1 MRGKKMV
8 DNVTVGGVCAQS
20 PSFMPDLDGG
30 KNKAQLIVDDI
41 VAYLKNPSVYSLE
54 KAGPLNHFV
63 NNCSEIEP
71 WVLIG
76 GGLIIIVS
84 TSEQDP
90 EGLIVTVGDIEG
102 KYATQ
107 IPVPPA
113 LTTSLKDIFIRPH
126 TNADDESFT
135 KEQIKANSKYVIVD
149 YNCKVY
155 FNEKP
160 EDLVVCRHISLQYC
174 IDSMN
179 ENTGKVPLK
188 ECYSTP
194 EGIQQHIP
202 YELDQQFENLKNNP
216 PPGTFVVASD
226 KFGEIL
232 SVFFH
237 RMEKEQ
243 LTHMAAIVKSQ
254 THAMAVRLRIKQ
266 TPAGETEYVVSFYD
280 PNATNTA
287 VRYKAKNCDSF
298 GSLQTFINIELANIK
313 WVKTEICSECVGIIP
328 YLPREQAHLLS
339 GIENELQPPLSPSA
353 LYLLMQMGTY
363 ENIVLFFDKLQNS
376 QEMTVSKILE
386 ILAAKGPGGTYGL
399 CMSLQHDNLNRINK
413 YITNLKEL
421 TRKFNFS
428 QEDLETLLLAKD
440 NRGVSAIFVA
450 LSKNKNKN
458 ESVKA
463 LLSAIDDFEKEFGVN
478 KNEILLYIGKEID
491 TIYDLN
497 SAIRTNDYNV
507 VNILLAN
514 IKAKMFKN
522 EINKEDILKLMAARE
537 KVAGASDKWTK
548 ASGLY
553 SAIVKGHTE
562 IVAAWMETAEV
573 IASHYENDKDVVREL
588 LSLSRNN
595 AVCSLYVASYKTMSK
610 QVIDVYLNAAIRLAL
625 QHGFT
630 FDEIVEQFTRDF
642 DGKSFSHVVEKA
654 DDIYM
659 GLWLKIFKIVVG
671 ENENYLKDVMMQLEA
686 KNNEGKYV
694 ISKANGNPV
703 FKELFWKAIDE
714 FNFPQEELIRLKQY
728 RSL

>member
-1 MRGKKMV
+1 MV

-20 PSFMPDLDGG
+20 PSFVPDLDGE
-30 KNKAQLIVDDI
+30 KNKSQLFVDDI
-41 VAYLKNPSVYSLE
+41 VAYLKSPSVYSLE
-54 KAGPLNHFV
+54 KEGPLNHFV
-63 NNCSEIEP
+63 NHCSEVELGFYSDGAYSILVSRSKQQPEGMILTVSDADAINIVHISVSP
-71 WVLIG
+71 VLIKF
-76 GGLIIIVS
+76 L
-84 TSEQDP
+84 D
-90 EGLIVTVGDIEG
+90 
-102 KYATQ
+102 
-107 IPVPPA
+107 
-113 LTTSLKDIFIRPH
+113 DIFTCLH
-126 TNADDESFT
+126 TYPDDESFT
-135 KEQIKANSKYVIVD
+135 KEQIKANSKYDIVD
-149 YNCKVY
+149 YNCLLH
-155 FNEKP
+155 FTGKP
-160 EDLVVCRHISLQYC
+160 KSLIECRHFALQYC

-179 ENTGKVPLK
+179 EHTGKVPLK
-188 ECYSTP
+188 AYYSSP
-194 EGIQQHIP
+194 EDIQKHIP
-202 YELDQQFENLKNNP
+202 FELEQQFNNLQKNP
-216 PPGTFVVASD
+216 PPGTCVVASD
-226 KFGEIL
+226 KFGEAL

-237 RMEKEQ
+237 RMKKEK
-243 LTHMAAIVKSQ
+243 LTHMTAIVQSQ
-254 THAMAVRLRIKQ
+254 THAMAVRLRIKK

-287 VRYKAKNCDSF
+287 VRYKANNCDSF
-298 GSLQTFINIELANIK
+298 GSLQSFINIQQAKQK
-313 WVKTEICSECVGIIP
+313 WVITDICSECVGITP

-339 GIENELQPPLSPSA
+339 GIENELQPPLSPPA
-353 LYLLMQMGTY
+353 LFLLMRMGIY
-363 ENIVLFFDKLQNS
+363 KNIVLFFDKLKNS
-376 QEMTVSKILE
+376 QEMTASKALD
-386 ILAAKGPGGTYGL
+386 ILAAKSPEGIYGL
-399 CMSLQHDNLNRINK
+399 CVLLYHNTIDKFNE

-421 TRKFNFS
+421 TRKYNFS

-440 NRGVSAIFVA
+440 NLGVSWIPRA
-450 LSKNKNKN
+450 LKNNQNKI
-458 ESVKA
+458 VKA
-463 LLSAIDDFEKEFGVN
+463 WLLAIDDFEKEFGVN
-478 KNEILLYIGKEID
+478 KNEILLRIGKEID
-491 TIYDLN
+491 SIDDLN

-507 VNILLAN
+507 VSILLAN

-522 EINKEDILKLMAARE
+522 ELNKEDILKLMAARE

-654 DDIYM
+654 DDIYI

-686 KNNEGKYV
+686 KNNEGKSV
-694 ISKANGNPV
+694 ISQANGNPV

-714 FNFPQEELIRLKQY
+714 FNFPQEEFNRLKQY

>member
-1 MRGKKMV
+1 
-8 DNVTVGGVCAQS
+8 DNVTVGSVCAQS
-20 PSFMPDLDGG
+20 PSFMPELDGG
-30 KNKAQLIVDDI
+30 KNKTQLIVDDI
-41 VAYLKNPSVYSLE
+41 VAYLKNPSVYSFE
-54 KAGPLNHFV
+54 KEGPLNHFF

-90 EGLIVTVGDIEG
+90 ESLIVTVGDIEG

-135 KEQIKANSKYVIVD
+135 KEQKKANSKYDIVD

-194 EGIQQHIP
+194 EGIQQHFP
-202 YELDQQFENLKNNP
+202 YELDQQFDNLINNP
-216 PPGTFVVASD
+216 PPGTCVVASD

-237 RMEKEQ
+237 RMEKEK

-254 THAMAVRLRIKQ
+254 KHAMAVRLRIKQ

-298 GSLQTFINIELANIK
+298 GSLQSFINIELANIK

-339 GIENELQPPLSPSA
+339 GIDNELQPPLSPSA

-363 ENIVLFFDKLQNS
+363 ENIVLFFDKLRNS
-376 QEMTVSKILE
+376 QEMTVSKVLE

-399 CMSLQHDNLNRINK
+399 CMSLQHDNLNKINE

-421 TRKFNFS
+421 ARKFNFS
-428 QEDLETLLLAKD
+428 REDLETLLLAKD
-440 NRGVSAIFVA
+440 NRGVSAISVA
-450 LSKNKNKN
+450 LSKNKK
-458 ESVKA
+458 ESVKV
-463 LLSAIDDFEKEFGVN
+463 LFLAIDDFEKEFGVN
-478 KNEILLYIGKEID
+478 KNEILRSVGKEID
-491 TIYDLN
+491 SIYDLN

-537 KVAGASDKWTK
+537 KWTGESDKWTK

-553 SAIVKGHTE
+553 SAIVKGYTE
-562 IVAAWMETAEV
+562 IVAAWMETADV

-595 AVCSLYVASYKTMSK
+595 AVCSLHIASFKKMSK
-610 QVIDVYLNAAIRLAL
+610 QVIDVYLSAAIRLAL
-625 QHGFT
+625 KHGFS

-642 DGKSFSHVVEKA
+642 DGKSFSHVVNNG
-654 DDIYM
+654 DDIHM
-659 GLWLKIFKIVVG
+659 GLWLKILKIVVG
-671 ENENYLKDVMMQLEA
+671 ENENYLKDVMMQLEE
-686 KNNEGKYV
+686 KNNEGKSV
-694 ISKANGNPV
+694 ISQANGNPV
-703 FKELFWKAIDE
+703 LKELFWKAVDE
-714 FNFPQEELIRLKQY
+714 FNFPQEELNRLKQY

>member
-8 DNVTVGGVCAQS
+8 DNVTVGSVCAQS

-30 KNKAQLIVDDI
+30 KNKTQLIVDDI

-54 KAGPLNHFV
+54 KEGPLNHFV
-63 NNCSEIEP
+63 NYCSEVELGFYSDGAYSILVSRSKQQPEGMILTVSDADAINIVHISVSP
-71 WVLIG
+71 VLIKF
-76 GGLIIIVS
+76 L
-84 TSEQDP
+84 D
-90 EGLIVTVGDIEG
+90 
-102 KYATQ
+102 
-107 IPVPPA
+107 
-113 LTTSLKDIFIRPH
+113 DIFTCLH
-126 TNADDESFT
+126 TYPDDESFT
-135 KEQIKANSKYVIVD
+135 KEQIKANSKYDVIN
-149 YNCKVY
+149 YNCKIF

-160 EDLVVCRHISLQYC
+160 ENEIVCRHLSLQYC

-179 ENTGKVPLK
+179 EHTGKVPLK
-188 ECYSTP
+188 AYYSSP
-194 EGIQQHIP
+194 EDIQKHIP
-202 YELDQQFENLKNNP
+202 FELEQQFDNLQKNP
-216 PPGTFVVASD
+216 PPGTCVVACD
-226 KFGEIL
+226 KFGEAL

-237 RMEKEQ
+237 RMEKEK
-243 LTHMAAIVKSQ
+243 LTHMAAIVQSQ
-254 THAMAVRLRIKQ
+254 THAMAVRLRIKK

-287 VRYKAKNCDSF
+287 VRYKANNCDSF
-298 GSLQTFINIELANIK
+298 GSLRSFMNIK
-313 WVKTEICSECVGIIP
+313 QAQKKWVITEICSDCVGITP

-339 GIENELQPPLSPSA
+339 GINNELQPPLSPSH
-353 LYLLMQMGTY
+353 LLIQMGMH
-363 ENIVLFFDKLQNS
+363 ENIVLFFDKFKNS
-376 QEMTVSKILE
+376 QEMTASKV
-386 ILAAKGPGGTYGL
+386 LAAKSITGTYGL
-399 CMSLQHDNLNRINK
+399 YVLWYQNSIDTFNEFI
-413 YITNLKEL
+413 INLKEL
-421 TRKFNFS
+421 TRKYNFS
-428 QEDLETLLLAKD
+428 HGDLENILLAKD
-440 NRGVSAIFVA
+440 YLGVSWIPKA
-450 LSKNKNKN
+450 LRNNQNKI
-458 ESVKA
+458 VKA
-463 LLSAIDDFEKEFGVN
+463 WLLAIDDFEKEFGVN
-478 KNEILLYIGKEID
+478 KNEMLLSIVNEID
-491 TIYDLN
+491 STYGLN

-507 VNILLAN
+507 VSILLAN

-522 EINKEDILKLMAARE
+522 ELNKEDILKLMAARE

-573 IASHYENDKDVVREL
+573 IANHYENDKDVVREL

-642 DGKSFSHVVEKA
+642 DGKSFSHVVTNE
-654 DDIYM
+654 DDIHM

-686 KNNEGKYV
+686 KNNEGKSV
-694 ISKANGNPV
+694 ISQANGNPV

-714 FNFPQEELIRLKQY
+714 FNFPQEELNRLKQY

>member
-1 MRGKKMV
+1 MV
-8 DNVTVGGVCAQS
+8 DNVTVSRVCIQS
-20 PSFMPDLDGG
+20 PSFVPDLDGE
-30 KNKAQLIVDDI
+30 KNKSQLFVDDI
-41 VAYLKNPSVYSLE
+41 VAYLKSPSVYSLE
-54 KAGPLNHFV
+54 KEGPLNHFV
-63 NNCSEIEP
+63 NHCSEVELGFYSDGAYSILVSRSKQQPEGMILTVSDADAINIVHISVSP
-71 WVLIG
+71 VLIKF
-76 GGLIIIVS
+76 L
-84 TSEQDP
+84 D
-90 EGLIVTVGDIEG
+90 
-102 KYATQ
+102 
-107 IPVPPA
+107 
-113 LTTSLKDIFIRPH
+113 DIFTCLH
-126 TNADDESFT
+126 TYPDDESFT
-135 KEQIKANSKYVIVD
+135 KEQIKANSKYDIVD
-149 YNCKVY
+149 YNCLLH
-155 FNEKP
+155 FTGKP
-160 EDLVVCRHISLQYC
+160 KSLIECRHFALQYC

-179 ENTGKVPLK
+179 EHTGKVPLK
-188 ECYSTP
+188 AYYSSP
-194 EGIQQHIP
+194 EDIQKHIP
-202 YELDQQFENLKNNP
+202 FELEQQFNNLQKNP
-216 PPGTFVVASD
+216 PPGTCVVASD
-226 KFGEIL
+226 KFGEAL

-237 RMEKEQ
+237 RMEKEK
-243 LTHMAAIVKSQ
+243 LTHMTAIVQSQ
-254 THAMAVRLRIKQ
+254 THAMAVRLRIKK

-287 VRYKAKNCDSF
+287 VRYKANNCDSF
-298 GSLQTFINIELANIK
+298 GSLQSFINIQQAKQK
-313 WVKTEICSECVGIIP
+313 WVITDICSECVGITP

-339 GIENELQPPLSPSA
+339 GIENELQPPLSPPA
-353 LYLLMQMGTY
+353 LFLLMRMGIY
-363 ENIVLFFDKLQNS
+363 KNIVLFFDKLKNS
-376 QEMTVSKILE
+376 QEMTASKALD
-386 ILAAKGPGGTYGL
+386 ILAAKSPEGIYGL
-399 CMSLQHDNLNRINK
+399 CVLLYHNTIDKFNE

-421 TRKFNFS
+421 TRKYNFS

-440 NRGVSAIFVA
+440 NLGVSWIPRA
-450 LSKNKNKN
+450 LKNNQNKI
-458 ESVKA
+458 VKA
-463 LLSAIDDFEKEFGVN
+463 WLLAIDDFEKEFGVN
-478 KNEILLYIGKEID
+478 KNEILLRIGKEID
-491 TIYDLN
+491 SIDDLN

-522 EINKEDILKLMAARE
+522 ELNKEDILKLMAARE

-642 DGKSFSHVVEKA
+642 DGNSLSLAVEKA
-654 DDIYM
+654 DDIHIR
-659 GLWLKIFKIVVG
+659 LWLKIFKVVVG

-714 FNFPQEELIRLKQY
+714 FNFPQEELNRLKQY

>member
-20 PSFMPDLDGG
+20 PSFVPDLDGE
-30 KNKAQLIVDDI
+30 KNKSQLFVDDI
-41 VAYLKNPSVYSLE
+41 VAYLKSPSVYSLE
-54 KAGPLNHFV
+54 KEGPLNHFV
-63 NNCSEIEP
+63 NHCSEVELGFYSDGAYSILVSRSKQQPEGMILTVSDADAINIVHISVSP
-71 WVLIG
+71 VLIKF
-76 GGLIIIVS
+76 L
-84 TSEQDP
+84 D
-90 EGLIVTVGDIEG
+90 
-102 KYATQ
+102 
-107 IPVPPA
+107 
-113 LTTSLKDIFIRPH
+113 DIFTCLH
-126 TNADDESFT
+126 TYPDDESFT
-135 KEQIKANSKYVIVD
+135 KEQIKANSKYDIVD
-149 YNCKVY
+149 YNCLLH
-155 FNEKP
+155 FTGKP
-160 EDLVVCRHISLQYC
+160 KSLIECRHFALQYC

-179 ENTGKVPLK
+179 EHTGKVPLK
-188 ECYSTP
+188 AYYSSP
-194 EGIQQHIP
+194 EDIQKHIP
-202 YELDQQFENLKNNP
+202 FELEQQFNNLQKNP
-216 PPGTFVVASD
+216 PPGTCVVASD
-226 KFGEIL
+226 KFGEAL

-237 RMEKEQ
+237 RMEKEK
-243 LTHMAAIVKSQ
+243 LTHMTAIVQSQ
-254 THAMAVRLRIKQ
+254 THAMAVRLRIKK

-287 VRYKAKNCDSF
+287 VRYKANNCDSF
-298 GSLQTFINIELANIK
+298 GSLQSFINIQQAKQK
-313 WVKTEICSECVGIIP
+313 WVITDICSECVGITP

-339 GIENELQPPLSPSA
+339 GIENELQPPLSPPA
-353 LYLLMQMGTY
+353 LFLLMRMGIY
-363 ENIVLFFDKLQNS
+363 KNIVLFFDKLKNS
-376 QEMTVSKILE
+376 QEMTASKALD
-386 ILAAKGPGGTYGL
+386 ILAAKSPEGIYGL
-399 CMSLQHDNLNRINK
+399 CVLLYHNTIDKFNE

-421 TRKFNFS
+421 TRKYNFS

-440 NRGVSAIFVA
+440 NLGVSWIPRA
-450 LSKNKNKN
+450 LKNNQNKI
-458 ESVKA
+458 VKA
-463 LLSAIDDFEKEFGVN
+463 WLLAIDDFEKEFGVN
-478 KNEILLYIGKEID
+478 KNEILLRIGKEID
-491 TIYDLN
+491 SIDDLN

-507 VNILLAN
+507 VSILLAN

-522 EINKEDILKLMAARE
+522 ELNKEDILKLMAARE

-654 DDIYM
+654 DDIYI

-686 KNNEGKYV
+686 KNNEGKSV
-694 ISKANGNPV
+694 ISQANGNPV

-714 FNFPQEELIRLKQY
+714 FNFPQEEFNRLKQY

>member
-1 MRGKKMV
+1 MV
-8 DNVTVGGVCAQS
+8 DNVTGGSVCTQS
-20 PSFMPDLDGG
+20 PSFMPELDGE
-30 KNKAQLIVDDI
+30 KNKTQLIIDDI
-41 VAYLKNPSVYSLE
+41 VAYLKNPSVYSFE
-54 KAGPLNHFV
+54 KEGPLNHFF

-90 EGLIVTVGDIEG
+90 ESLIVTVGDIEE

-126 TNADDESFT
+126 TNAKYESFT
-135 KEQIKANSKYVIVD
+135 KEQIKANIKSNVIN
-149 YNCKVY
+149 YNCKLH

-160 EDLVVCRHISLQYC
+160 ENEIVCRHLSLQYC

-179 ENTGKVPLK
+179 EHTGKVPLK
-188 ECYSTP
+188 AYYSSP
-194 EGIQQHIP
+194 EDIQKHIP
-202 YELDQQFENLKNNP
+202 FELEQQFDNLQKNP
-216 PPGTFVVASD
+216 PPGTCVVACD
-226 KFGEIL
+226 KFGEAL

-237 RMEKEQ
+237 RMEKEK
-243 LTHMAAIVKSQ
+243 LTHMAAIVQSQ
-254 THAMAVRLRIKQ
+254 THAMAVRLRIKK

-287 VRYKAKNCDSF
+287 VRYKANNCDSF
-298 GSLQTFINIELANIK
+298 GSLRSFMNIK
-313 WVKTEICSECVGIIP
+313 QAQKEWVMTEICSECVGIIP

-339 GIENELQPPLSPSA
+339 GIDNELQPPLSPSA

-363 ENIVLFFDKLQNS
+363 ENIVLFFDKLRNS
-376 QEMTVSKILE
+376 QEMTVSKVLE

-399 CMSLQHDNLNRINK
+399 CMSLQHDNLNKINE
-413 YITNLKEL
+413 YITNLKDL
-421 TRKFNFS
+421 ARKFNFS
-428 QEDLETLLLAKD
+428 REDLETLLLAKD
-440 NRGVSAIFVA
+440 NRGVSAISVA
-450 LSKNKNKN
+450 LSKNKK
-458 ESVKA
+458 ESVKV
-463 LLSAIDDFEKEFGVN
+463 LFLAIDDFEKEFGVN
-478 KNEILLYIGKEID
+478 KNEILHSVGKEID
-491 TIYDLN
+491 SIYDLN

-537 KVAGASDKWTK
+537 KWTGESDKWTK

-553 SAIVKGHTE
+553 SAIVKGYTE
-562 IVAAWMETAEV
+562 IVAAWMETADV

-595 AVCSLYVASYKTMSK
+595 AVCSLHIASFKKMSK
-610 QVIDVYLNAAIRLAL
+610 EVIDVYLNAAIRLAL
-625 QHGFT
+625 KHGFS

-642 DGKSFSHVVEKA
+642 DGKSFSHVVNNG
-654 DDIYM
+654 DDIHM

-671 ENENYLKDVMMQLEA
+671 ENENYLKDVMMQLEE
-686 KNNEGKYV
+686 KNNEGKSV
-694 ISKANGNPV
+694 ISLANGNPV
-703 FKELFWKAIDE
+703 LKELFWKAVDE
-714 FNFPQEELIRLKQY
+714 FNFPQEELNRLKQY

>member
-1 MRGKKMV
+1 MV
-8 DNVTVGGVCAQS
+8 DNVTVGSVCAQS
-20 PSFMPDLDGG
+20 PSFMPELDGG
-30 KNKAQLIVDDI
+30 KNKTQLIVDDI
-41 VAYLKNPSVYSLE
+41 VAYLKNPSVYSFE
-54 KAGPLNHFV
+54 KEGPLNHFF

-90 EGLIVTVGDIEG
+90 ESLIVTVGDIEG

-135 KEQIKANSKYVIVD
+135 KEQKKANSKYDIVD

-194 EGIQQHIP
+194 EGIQQHFP
-202 YELDQQFENLKNNP
+202 YELDQQFDNLINNP
-216 PPGTFVVASD
+216 PPGTCVVASD

-237 RMEKEQ
+237 RMEKEK

-254 THAMAVRLRIKQ
+254 KHAMAVRLRIKQ

-298 GSLQTFINIELANIK
+298 GSLQSFINIELANIK

-339 GIENELQPPLSPSA
+339 GIDNELQPPLSPSA

-363 ENIVLFFDKLQNS
+363 ENIVLFF
-376 QEMTVSKILE
+376 
-386 ILAAKGPGGTYGL
+386 
-399 CMSLQHDNLNRINK
+399 R
-413 YITNLKEL
+413 
-421 TRKFNFS
+421 
-428 QEDLETLLLAKD
+428 
-440 NRGVSAIFVA
+440 
-450 LSKNKNKN
+450 
-458 ESVKA
+458 
-463 LLSAIDDFEKEFGVN
+463 
-478 KNEILLYIGKEID
+478 
-491 TIYDLN
+491 
-497 SAIRTNDYNV
+497 
-507 VNILLAN
+507 
-514 IKAKMFKN
+514 
-522 EINKEDILKLMAARE
+522 
-537 KVAGASDKWTK
+537 
-548 ASGLY
+548 
-553 SAIVKGHTE
+553 
-562 IVAAWMETAEV
+562 
-573 IASHYENDKDVVREL
+573 
-588 LSLSRNN
+588 
-595 AVCSLYVASYKTMSK
+595 
-610 QVIDVYLNAAIRLAL
+610 
-625 QHGFT
+625 
-630 FDEIVEQFTRDF
+630 
-642 DGKSFSHVVEKA
+642 
-654 DDIYM
+654 
-659 GLWLKIFKIVVG
+659 
-671 ENENYLKDVMMQLEA
+671 
-686 KNNEGKYV
+686 
-694 ISKANGNPV
+694 
-703 FKELFWKAIDE
+703 
-714 FNFPQEELIRLKQY
+714 
-728 RSL
+728 

>member
-1 MRGKKMV
+1 MV
-8 DNVTVGGVCAQS
+8 DNVTGGSVCTQS
-20 PSFMPDLDGG
+20 PSFMPELDGE
-30 KNKAQLIVDDI
+30 KNKTQLIIDDI

-54 KAGPLNHFV
+54 KEGPLNHFF

-90 EGLIVTVGDIEG
+90 ESLIVTVGDIEG
-102 KYATQ
+102 KCATQ

-126 TNADDESFT
+126 TNAKYESFT
-135 KEQIKANSKYVIVD
+135 KEQIKANAKYEVIN
-149 YNCKVY
+149 YNGKFF
-155 FNEKP
+155 FNENP
-160 EDLVVCRHISLQYC
+160 GEQIVCRHISLQYC

-188 ECYSTP
+188 ECYSSP
-194 EGIQQHIP
+194 EWIPQHIP
-202 YELDQQFENLKNNP
+202 YELNQQYENLKKNP
-216 PPGTFVVASD
+216 PPGTCVVASD
-226 KFGEIL
+226 KFGKIL
-232 SVFFH
+232 SVLFH
-237 RMEKEQ
+237 RMEKEK

-266 TPAGETEYVVSFYD
+266 TPAGETEYFVSFYD

-287 VRYKAKNCDSF
+287 VRYKANNCDSF
-298 GSLQTFINIELANIK
+298 GSIQTFINIELANAK
-313 WVKTEICSECVGIIP
+313 WVKTEIFSACLCIIP

-353 LYLLMQMGTY
+353 LYLLMQIGTY
-363 ENIVLFFDKLQNS
+363 ENIVLFFDKLQHS
-376 QEMTVSKILE
+376 QEMTASKVLE

-399 CMSLQHDNLNRINK
+399 CMLLQYDNLNKINE

-421 TRKFNFS
+421 ARKFNFS
-428 QEDLETLLLAKD
+428 REDLETLLHAKD
-440 NRGVSAIFVA
+440 NDGVSAISLA
-450 LSKNKNKN
+450 LSRSKKENI
-458 ESVKA
+458 KA
-463 LLSAIDDFEKEFGVN
+463 WLSAIDDFEKEFGVN
-478 KNEILLYIGKEID
+478 KNEILLSVGKEIES
-491 TIYDLN
+491 TYDLN
-497 SAIRTNDYNV
+497 NAIRTNNYNV
-507 VNILLAN
+507 VNIFLDN
-514 IKAKMFKN
+514 IKARMFKN
-522 EINKEDILKLMAARE
+522 EVNKEDILILMAARD
-537 KVAGASDKWTK
+537 KVAGESDKWTK

-553 SAIVKGHTE
+553 SAIVKGYTE
-562 IVAAWMETAEV
+562 IVTAWMETAEV

-595 AVCSLYVASYKTMSK
+595 AVCSLYIASYKKMSK
-610 QVIDVYLNAAIRLAL
+610 EVIDVYLNAAIHLAL

-630 FDEIVEQFTRDF
+630 FAEIVEQFTRDF
-642 DGKSFSHVVEKA
+642 DGKSFSHVVTNG
-654 DDIYM
+654 DDIHM

-671 ENENYLKDVMMQLEA
+671 ENENYLKDVMMQLEE
-686 KNNEGKYV
+686 KNSEGKSV
-694 ISKANGNPV
+694 ISQANGNPV

-714 FNFPQEELIRLKQY
+714 FNFPQEELNRLNQY

>member
-8 DNVTVGGVCAQS
+8 DNVTVSRVCIQS
-20 PSFMPDLDGG
+20 PSFVPDLDGE
-30 KNKAQLIVDDI
+30 KNKSQLFVDDI
-41 VAYLKNPSVYSLE
+41 VAYLKSPSVYSLE
-54 KAGPLNHFV
+54 KEGPLNHFV
-63 NNCSEIEP
+63 NHCSEVELGFYSDGAYSILVSRSKQQPEGMILTVSDADAINIVHISVSP
-71 WVLIG
+71 VLIKF
-76 GGLIIIVS
+76 L
-84 TSEQDP
+84 D
-90 EGLIVTVGDIEG
+90 
-102 KYATQ
+102 
-107 IPVPPA
+107 
-113 LTTSLKDIFIRPH
+113 DIFTCLH
-126 TNADDESFT
+126 TYPDDESFT
-135 KEQIKANSKYVIVD
+135 KEQIKANSKYDIVD
-149 YNCKVY
+149 YNCLLH
-155 FNEKP
+155 FTGKP
-160 EDLVVCRHISLQYC
+160 KSLIECRHFALQYC

-179 ENTGKVPLK
+179 EHTGKVPLK
-188 ECYSTP
+188 AYYSSP
-194 EGIQQHIP
+194 EDIQKHIP
-202 YELDQQFENLKNNP
+202 FELEQQFNNLQKNP
-216 PPGTFVVASD
+216 PPGTCVVASD
-226 KFGEIL
+226 KFGEAL

-237 RMEKEQ
+237 RMEKEK
-243 LTHMAAIVKSQ
+243 LTHMTAIVQSQ
-254 THAMAVRLRIKQ
+254 THAMAVRLRIKK

-287 VRYKAKNCDSF
+287 VRYKANNCDSF
-298 GSLQTFINIELANIK
+298 GSLQSFINIKQAKQK
-313 WVKTEICSECVGIIP
+313 WVITDICSECVGITP

-339 GIENELQPPLSPSA
+339 GIENELQPPLSPPA
-353 LYLLMQMGTY
+353 LFLLMRMGIY
-363 ENIVLFFDKLQNS
+363 KNIVLFFDKLKNS
-376 QEMTVSKILE
+376 QEMTASKALD
-386 ILAAKGPGGTYGL
+386 ILAAKSPEGIYGL
-399 CMSLQHDNLNRINK
+399 CVLLYHNTIDKFNE

-421 TRKFNFS
+421 TRKYNFS

-440 NRGVSAIFVA
+440 NLGVSWIPRA
-450 LSKNKNKN
+450 LKNNQNKI
-458 ESVKA
+458 VKA
-463 LLSAIDDFEKEFGVN
+463 WLLAIDDFEKEFGVN
-478 KNEILLYIGKEID
+478 KNEILLRIGKEID
-491 TIYDLN
+491 SIDDLN

-522 EINKEDILKLMAARE
+522 ELNKEDILKLMAARE

-630 FDEIVEQFTRDF
+630 FDEILEQFTRDF
-642 DGKSFSHVVEKA
+642 DGKSFSLAVEKA

-714 FNFPQEELIRLKQY
+714 FNFPQEELNRLKQY

>member
-1 MRGKKMV
+1 MV
-8 DNVTVGGVCAQS
+8 DNVTVGSVCAQS
-20 PSFMPDLDGG
+20 PSFMSELDGE
-30 KNKAQLIVDDI
+30 KNKTQLIIDDI

-54 KAGPLNHFV
+54 KEGPLNHFF

-90 EGLIVTVGDIEG
+90 ESLIVTVGDIEG
-102 KYATQ
+102 KCATQ

-135 KEQIKANSKYVIVD
+135 KEQIKANSKYDIVD

-194 EGIQQHIP
+194 EGIQQHFP
-202 YELDQQFENLKNNP
+202 YELDQQFDNLINNP
-216 PPGTFVVASD
+216 PPGTCVVASD

-237 RMEKEQ
+237 RMEKEK

-254 THAMAVRLRIKQ
+254 KHAMAVRLRIKQ

-376 QEMTVSKILE
+376 QEMTVSKVLE

-399 CMSLQHDNLNRINK
+399 CMLLQYDNLNKINE
-413 YITNLKEL
+413 YIKNLKEL

-440 NRGVSAIFVA
+440 NRGVSAISVA
-450 LSKNKNKN
+450 LSKNKNEN

-463 LLSAIDDFEKEFGVN
+463 WLSAIDDFEKEFGVN
-478 KNEILLYIGKEID
+478 KNEILLSIGNEID
-491 TIYDLN
+491 STYDLN
-497 SAIRTNDYNV
+497 SAIRTNNYNV

-537 KVAGASDKWTK
+537 WTGESDKWTK

-553 SAIVKGHTE
+553 SAIVKGYTE
-562 IVAAWMETAEV
+562 IVAAWMETADV

-595 AVCSLYVASYKTMSK
+595 AVCSLHIASFKKMSK

-642 DGKSFSHVVEKA
+642 DGKPFSHVVNNG
-654 DDIYM
+654 DDIHM

-671 ENENYLKDVMMQLEA
+671 ENENYLKDVMMQLEE
-686 KNNEGKYV
+686 KNNEGKSV
-694 ISKANGNPV
+694 ISLANGNPV
-703 FKELFWKAIDE
+703 LKELFWKAVDE
-714 FNFPQEELIRLKQY
+714 FNFPQEELNRLKQY

>member
-1 MRGKKMV
+1 MV

-20 PSFMPDLDGG
+20 PSFVPDLDGE
-30 KNKAQLIVDDI
+30 KNKSQLFVDDI
-41 VAYLKNPSVYSLE
+41 VAYLKSPSVYSLE
-54 KAGPLNHFV
+54 KEGPLNHFV
-63 NNCSEIEP
+63 NHCSEVELGFYSDGAYSILVSRSKQQPEGMILTVSDADAINIVHISVSP
-71 WVLIG
+71 VLIKF
-76 GGLIIIVS
+76 L
-84 TSEQDP
+84 D
-90 EGLIVTVGDIEG
+90 
-102 KYATQ
+102 
-107 IPVPPA
+107 
-113 LTTSLKDIFIRPH
+113 DIFTCLH
-126 TNADDESFT
+126 TYPDDESFT
-135 KEQIKANSKYVIVD
+135 KEQIKANSKYDIVD
-149 YNCKVY
+149 YNCLLH
-155 FNEKP
+155 FTGKP
-160 EDLVVCRHISLQYC
+160 KSLIECRHFALQYC

-179 ENTGKVPLK
+179 EHTGKVPLK
-188 ECYSTP
+188 AYYSSP
-194 EGIQQHIP
+194 EDIQKHIP
-202 YELDQQFENLKNNP
+202 FELEQQFNNLQKNP
-216 PPGTFVVASD
+216 PPGTCVVASD
-226 KFGEIL
+226 KFGEAL

-237 RMEKEQ
+237 RMEKEK
-243 LTHMAAIVKSQ
+243 LTHMTAIVQSQ
-254 THAMAVRLRIKQ
+254 THAMAVRLRIKK

-287 VRYKAKNCDSF
+287 VRYKANNCDSF
-298 GSLQTFINIELANIK
+298 GSLQSFINIQQAKQK
-313 WVKTEICSECVGIIP
+313 WVITDICSECVGITP

-339 GIENELQPPLSPSA
+339 GIENELQPPLSPPA
-353 LYLLMQMGTY
+353 LFLLMRMGIY
-363 ENIVLFFDKLQNS
+363 KNIVLFFDKLKNS
-376 QEMTVSKILE
+376 QEMTASKALD
-386 ILAAKGPGGTYGL
+386 ILAAKSPEGIYGL
-399 CMSLQHDNLNRINK
+399 CVLLYHNTIDKFNE

-421 TRKFNFS
+421 TRKYNFS

-440 NRGVSAIFVA
+440 NLGVSWIPRA
-450 LSKNKNKN
+450 LKNNQNKI
-458 ESVKA
+458 VKA
-463 LLSAIDDFEKEFGVN
+463 WLLAIDDFEKEFGVN
-478 KNEILLYIGKEID
+478 KNEILLRIGKEID
-491 TIYDLN
+491 SIDDLN

-507 VNILLAN
+507 VSILLAN

-522 EINKEDILKLMAARE
+522 ELNKEDILKLMAARE

-686 KNNEGKYV
+686 KNNEGKSV
-694 ISKANGNPV
+694 ISQANGNPV

-714 FNFPQEELIRLKQY
+714 FNFPQEEFNRLKQY